1 MSAELARVN
10 TGNCSL
16 SNFPRVAAVFCQ
28 LKITVS
34 HSLKY
39 TNVYLGDTAGLS
51 AGTEY
56 LCQRWLL
63 QVFPITF
70 Q

>member
-1 MSAELARVN
+1 MSSELARVN

-16 SNFPRVAAVFCQ
+16 STFPRVAAVFCQ

-34 HSLKY
+34 YSLEY
-39 TNVYLGDTAGLS
+39 TNIYLGDTAGLS

-56 LCQRWLL
+56 LCQK
-63 QVFPITF
+63 
-70 Q
+70 